1 MVGQQAHPA
10 GAVGGASGSTVIS
23 GPSDPKSA
31 EKKAQDDLKVDNGQ
45 PTTNIQVK
53 GESSSF
59 PLPDPDSAPNVGSDV
74 KTLPPK
80 VRVLAWRDS
89 LFRKIFSDRIFFLYF
104 CLGDTGPQHLESLQI
119 LIAFLDQ
126 IFFLCTLYMYLYIYL
141 LTHSMC

>member
-80 VRVLAWRDS
+80 FRVLAWRDVCS
-89 LFRKIFSDRIFFLYF
+89 GRFLVKRFFFCIFV
-104 CLGDTGPQHLESLQI
+104 LEI
-119 LIAFLDQ
+119 LDHNI
-126 IFFLCTLYMYLYIYL
+126 
-141 LTHSMC
+141 

>member
-53 GESSSF
+53 GEKSLIFFS
-59 PLPDPDSAPNVGSDV
+59 PDPVSAPNTGSNV
-74 KTLPPK
+74 EIFPTE
-80 VRVLAWRDS
+80 VRISPWRNY
-89 LFRKIFSDRIFFLYF
+89 LFRKMKVIGFYF
-104 CLGDTGPQHLESLQI
+104 CVLLLEITKQ
-119 LIAFLDQ
+119 
-126 IFFLCTLYMYLYIYL
+126 
-141 LTHSMC
+141 